1 MLPTIL
7 ICLGLAA
14 AVGGA
19 IYVLIRDKKQGK
31 SSCGCGCS
39 SCPMGDAC
47 HARSAETGSSAED
60 AE

>member
-19 IYVLIRDKKQGK
+19 IYVLVRDKKQGR

-39 SCPMGDAC
+39 SCPMGGMC
-47 HARSAETGSSAED
+47 HAQSTETTTSVDET
-60 AE
+60 E